1 MRFGAG
7 RGSLKPLQSKKK
19 KNKTIRGEKA
29 GLEKERS
36 TERMEEKSRGRVA
49 WLKELQAFLFRDAV
63 EV

>member
-7 RGSLKPLQSKKK
+7 RGSPKLLQRKKK
-19 KNKTIRGEKA
+19 KKTRRGEKA

-49 WLKELQAFLFRDAV
+49 WLKELQAFSFRDAV